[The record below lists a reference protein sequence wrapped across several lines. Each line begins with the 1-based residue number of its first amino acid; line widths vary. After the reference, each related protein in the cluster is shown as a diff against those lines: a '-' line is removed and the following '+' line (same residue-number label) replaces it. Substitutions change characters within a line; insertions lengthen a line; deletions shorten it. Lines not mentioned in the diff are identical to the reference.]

1 MSVDNVLNAA
11 IYSQL
16 TGGTA
21 LVAALGGTARTE
33 FPGGIAVSY
42 LQAPD
47 NVQKPF
53 VVWSF
58 QAGGD
63 ENITPN
69 RTNNKIVL
77 VRSFADSAAQAGSID
92 ALVDARLH
100 MQTLNVSGWTNF
112 WLARE
117 TEVSLV
123 ENLPNVE
130 KSYMSGAMYRCRL
143 DQN

>member
-1 MSVDNVLNAA
+1 MSVDNVLNTA
-11 IYSQL
+11 IYNQL
-16 TGGTA
+16 SGGTA
-21 LVAALGGTARTE
+21 LVAALGGNRASLGNKPPI
-33 FPGGIAVSY
+33 FY

-47 NVQKPF
+47 NEPKPY
-53 VVWSF
+53 VIWSY

-77 VRSFADSAAQAGSID
+77 VRSFASAPAQAGTID
-92 ALVDARLH
+92 ALVDGRLH
-100 MQTLNVSGWTNF
+100 MQTLNVTGWTNF

-117 TEVSLV
+117 TEVTLV